1 MKLINNVGR
10 GYSFLEGIYPYS
22 SGVVAEAGFEVVHV
36 TLGHW
41 LPWEEGMQK
50 ARQFVET
57 QDGNVEQL
65 CAFELRCPEPHS
77 MGGFIGFNEDYR
89 QLLESWGLIIDGQ
102 NPIARTN
109 VAPVEDAPDETMLH
123 AFSFVR
129 PSDKA
134 HRTFV
139 VAGGGELIG
148 PLAVENII
156 RAGEVSFDALQ
167 QKAGVVMSLMLQRLR
182 GLGALPNELTTIDV
196 YTAHDAPSLIAEA
209 VTPELAGSPA
219 EVVWFNTRPPIVDI
233 EFEMDMRATVELLL

>member
-1 MKLINNVGR
+1 M
-10 GYSFLEGIYPYS
+10 EGINPYS
-22 SGVVAEAGFEVVHV
+22 SGVVAAAGCEVVHV

-41 LPWEEGMQK
+41 LAWEEGMQK
-50 ARQFVET
+50 ARQFVES

-89 QLLESWGLIIDGQ
+89 SLLESWGLIIDGK

-167 QKAGVVMSLMLQRLR
+167 QKAEVVMNLMLQRLR

-233 EFEMDMRATVELLL
+233 EFEVDMRATVELFL